1 MSAYSFAGHKIP
13 PGRTVDLRLPIS
25 ERYTGDAIHLPVR
38 VIRGKKP
45 GPKVFVTA
53 AVHGEELNG
62 MGVVHD
68 LMYGEPLALGRGTL
82 ALLPVVNIFGVE
94 TQSRY
99 MPDRRDLNR
108 CFPGVASGSLTSRV
122 ARTVFDA
129 LCGFDFGIDLH
140 TAAALRTNFP
150 NVRGDFSQAPIRRL
164 ARAFGCELMVN
175 GKGPDGAFRREMVRA
190 GCPTVVVEAGEP
202 LKIEPGVLEVGL
214 RGVRNVLKELD
225 MLAGEPELPGFQVR
239 IDKTAWV
246 RATVGGILRFH
257 VTPGQAVDAGQPI
270 ATNASVFGEA
280 NNVLEAPV
288 DGVVLGM
295 TTLPLVKPGEPV
307 VHLATLSGRQLSRLR
322 QSRRE
327 GGDDTGKKVRRQLAT
342 NITVADV
349 DTAEREVNPPTPDE
363 A

>member
-1 MSAYSFAGHKIP
+1 MAAFSIAGHSVP
-13 PGRTVDLRLPIS
+13 SGATADLRLPVS
-25 ERYTGDAIHLPVR
+25 ERYTGDSISLPVR

-53 AVHGEELNG
+53 AIHGEELNG
-62 MGVVHD
+62 LGVVHE
-68 LMYGEPLALGRGTL
+68 LMCGQPLELLRGTL

-108 CFPGVASGSLTSRV
+108 CFPGSLTGSLTSRV

-129 LCGFDFGIDLH
+129 LHGFDFGIDLH

-164 ARAFGCELMVN
+164 AKAFGCELMVN
-175 GKGPDGAFRREMVRA
+175 GRGPDGAFRREMVRA

-202 LKIEPGVLEVGL
+202 LKIEPGVLETGL
-214 RGVRNVLKELD
+214 RGVHNVLRELH
-225 MLAGEPELPGFQVR
+225 MLPGTPELPTFQVR

-257 VTPGQAVDAGQPI
+257 VTPGQTVDQGQPI

-288 DGVVLGM
+288 SGVVLGM

-307 VHLATLSGRQLSRLR
+307 VHLATLSDRQLARLR
-322 QSRRE
+322 KSRNE
-327 GGDDTGKKVRRQLAT
+327 GGDATGKRVRRHLAT
-342 NITVADV
+342 NIAVADV
-349 DTAEREVNPPTPDE
+349 DTAEREVNPPNPEDG
-363 A
+363 

>member
-1 MSAYSFAGHKIP
+1 MPSFDFAGHKVAY
-13 PGRTVDLRLPIS
+13 GQTADLRLPVS
-25 ERYTGDAIHLPVR
+25 ERYTGDGISLPVR
-38 VIRGKKP
+38 VIRGKKS

-53 AVHGEELNG
+53 AIHGEELNG
-62 MGVVHD
+62 LGVVHE
-68 LMYGEPLALGRGTL
+68 LMCGEPIVLERGTL

-108 CFPGVASGSLTSRV
+108 CFPGVATGSLTSRV

-129 LCGFDFGIDLH
+129 LHGFDFGIDLH

-164 ARAFGCELMVN
+164 AKAFGCELMVN

-202 LKIEPGVLEVGL
+202 LKIEPGVLETGL
-214 RGVRNVLKELD
+214 RGVRNVLQELD
-225 MLAGEPELPGFQVR
+225 MLAGEPELPDYQVR

-257 VTPGQAVDAGQPI
+257 VTPGQAVDEGQPI
-270 ATNASVFGEA
+270 ATNASVFGES

-288 DGVVLGM
+288 SGVVLGM

-307 VHLATLSGRQLSRLR
+307 VHLATLSDRQLTRLR
-322 QSRRE
+322 KARRE
-327 GGDDTGKKVRRQLAT
+327 GGDDTGKRVRRHLAT
-342 NITVADV
+342 NIAVADV
-349 DTAEREVNPPTPDE
+349 DTAEREVNPPAPDE
-363 A
+363 G

>member
-1 MSAYSFAGHKIP
+1 MAVFQFSGHKVK
-13 PGRTVDLRLPIS
+13 PGETADLRLPVS
-25 ERYTGDAIHLPVR
+25 ERYTGDSISLPVR
-38 VIRGKKP
+38 VIRGKKE

-53 AVHGEELNG
+53 AIHGEELNG
-62 MGVVHD
+62 LGVVHE
-68 LMYGEPLALGRGTL
+68 LMCGEPVELERGTL

-108 CFPGVASGSLTSRV
+108 CFPGSASGSLTSRV

-129 LCGFDFGIDLH
+129 LQGFDFGIDLH

-150 NVRGDFSQAPIRRL
+150 NVRGDFTQASIRRL
-164 ARAFGCELMVN
+164 AKAFGCELMVN

-202 LKIEPGVLEVGL
+202 LKIEPGVLETGL
-214 RGVRNVLKELD
+214 RGVRNVLKELH
-225 MLAGEPELPGFQVR
+225 MLPGEPQLPDFQVR

-257 VTPGQAVDAGQPI
+257 VTPGQSVEQGQPI
-270 ATNASVFGEA
+270 ATNTSVFGES

-288 DGVVLGM
+288 SGVVLGM

-307 VHLATLSGRQLSRLR
+307 VHLATLSTRQLARLR
-322 QSRRE
+322 KARNEGADGTGSR
-327 GGDDTGKKVRRQLAT
+327 VRRHLAT
-342 NITVADV
+342 NIAVADV
-349 DTAEREVNPPTPDE
+349 DTAEREVNPPDTD
-363 A
+363 AA